1 MAWPVKTLVQRID
14 AIENAYARYIAKD
27 EMPLSE
33 QKARSRILAYE
44 INAMETYIQYM
55 SKQMVPTTAE
65 KEYLEYHCAAILK
78 QIAKLK
84 SPQFLMLVFGLLAFA
99 VALIEPSVRVKFLDI
114 VGAICLRVQW

>member
-65 KEYLEYHCAAILK
+65 KNILSIIAPPRAFIANRPLRLTVQLKLPAAP
-78 QIAKLK
+78 A
-84 SPQFLMLVFGLLAFA
+84 LLSKPAR
-99 VALIEPSVRVKFLDI
+99 S
-114 VGAICLRVQW
+114 